1 MGNPAI
7 YPLIYHC
14 ETPDVVAVH
23 NHPAGRRM
31 TVTAARQ
38 AAKTGR
44 CS

>member
-23 NHPAGRRM
+23 NHPPA
-31 TVTAARQ
+31 VA
-38 AAKTGR
+38 
-44 CS
+44 